1 MKEVVSDSARLM
13 FCSVSPLGWMPIW
26 LSRLPIAYQYELPA
40 QILITL
46 LRNTLILMASRKGFE
61 PLTYGLGNR
70 CSILLSYRDAGAF
83 SSAAEPCR
91 AGPDLSCSDARANGA
106 GGVVTRIP

>member
-1 MKEVVSDSARLM
+1 MVNAAIFYLNYTLCKYIIPRR
-13 FCSVSPLGWMPIW
+13 
-26 LSRLPIAYQYELPA
+26 SRFLAEL
-40 QILITL
+40 
-46 LRNTLILMASRKGFE
+46 ASRKGFE

-91 AGPDLSCSDARANGA
+91 AGPDLSCSAAPANGA
-106 GGVVTRIP
+106 GGGVTRIP